1 MRDQRSPDQG
11 TENDEDKS
19 RAEIRFSSYLILPK
33 MHRLEP
39 TVERIPPTGETRVVR
54 TMKLEGI
61 FRRRHEETRDLRES
75 AGGVCPVSRN
85 H

>member
-39 TVERIPPTGETRVVR
+39 TVERIPP
-54 TMKLEGI
+54 LEK
-61 FRRRHEETRDLRES
+61 RELS
-75 AGGVCPVSRN
+75 EQ
-85 H
+85 